1 MFSTM
6 LRRWFGARSRTPM
19 RPHQPR
25 FRPLVDGLEAR
36 LVPTWS
42 FQDLNA
48 VSASALLQ
56 NLTNGKDTVKNIV
69 YSGAK
74 TAAALFTDTTSS
86 TGISSGVVLSTGGAA
101 LVAGPNN
108 MTSQGTTTGNGGDA
122 DLDAIISP
130 VQGFDACS
138 LTFDYIP
145 RGGFINFTFVFGSE
159 EYPEFA
165 PPNPSSFNDVFA
177 FFVNGQNVATLPGT
191 TIAVS
196 VENVNAVTN
205 QQYFVD
211 NSAAT
216 RDTQM
221 DGFTTVLTVGFP
233 VTPGKTNQIKLA
245 IEDAFDTAY
254 DSWVLIKTG
263 SLQSAVVAANG
274 PIRYTYNAT
283 TQIYSGAFA
292 IRNDNAVNFTG
303 TLYVVF
309 DTLPAGVTLANATGT
324 TPSGKPYIAIAGG
337 INANSSKQVTVNLK
351 NPMKVTLPLFNSPG
365 STNVFVTNQLF

>member
-1 MFSTM
+1 M
-6 LRRWFGARSRTPM
+6 LRRWFGARSRAPF

-25 FRPLVDGLEAR
+25 FRPHVDGLEAR

-48 VSASALLQ
+48 VSANSLLQ
-56 NLTNGKDTVKNIV
+56 NLTNGKDTVKNVV

-86 TGISSGVVLSTGGAA
+86 TGITSGVVLSTGGAA

-108 MTSQGTTTGNGGDA
+108 MTSQGTSTGIGGDA

-145 RGGFINFTFVFGSE
+145 RGGFVNFTFVFGSE

-165 PPNPSSFNDVFA
+165 PPNASTYNDVFA

-205 QQYFVD
+205 QQYFVN
-211 NSAAT
+211 NSAGT

-221 DGFTTVLTVGFP
+221 DGFTTVLTVAFP

-245 IEDAFDTAY
+245 IEDAFDTAF

-263 SLQSAVVAANG
+263 SLQSAAVSANG
-274 PIRYTYNAT
+274 PVRYTYNSAT
-283 TQIYSGAFA
+283 GIYTGPFTL
-292 IRNDNAVNFTG
+292 RNDNPANFTG
-303 TLYVVF
+303 TVYVIV
-309 DTLPAGVTLANATGT
+309 DTLPAGVTVANATGT
-324 TPSGKPYIAIAGG
+324 TPSGKPYIAVAGG
-337 INANSSKQVTVNLK
+337 INAYSSKQVNVSLK
-351 NPMKVTLPLFNSPG
+351 NPMKVALPLFNSPG
-365 STNVFVTNQLF
+365 STNIFVTNVLF